1 MSQDFR
7 DALSAQ
13 EIFSLQKSNFCIL
26 TIRSA
31 SWWQYFHLNENARD
45 VKWKIRVK
53 LLKERFHSR
62 EQQLCKFIGRTL
74 LELAWNTDDAA
85 RRYITWK
92 RSFRYYKYIIQ
103 PTAAALNIYP
113 TLDVYQYVCVGNKVV
128 VSAIWRNCDR

>member
-1 MSQDFR
+1 VTSGY
-7 DALSAQ
+7 
-13 EIFSLQKSNFCIL
+13 
-26 TIRSA
+26 A
-31 SWWQYFHLNENARD
+31 S
-45 VKWKIRVK
+45 
-53 LLKERFHSR
+53 
-62 EQQLCKFIGRTL
+62 L
-74 LELAWNTDDAA
+74 LELAWCTNKAA

>member
-13 EIFSLQKSNFCIL
+13 EIFTLQKSNFFNL

-31 SWWQYFHLNENARD
+31 SWWQYFHFNENVRD

-62 EQQLCKFIGRTL
+62 AQQLASL
-74 LELAWNTDDAA
+74 
-85 RRYITWK
+85 
-92 RSFRYYKYIIQ
+92 
-103 PTAAALNIYP
+103 
-113 TLDVYQYVCVGNKVV
+113 
-128 VSAIWRNCDR
+128 